1 MAKEPANKAF
11 VNIVPDCRFEC
22 FIPHLPK
29 VLSLCGYALH
39 KMHGSSVILVSI
51 FRNFVTILAPN
62 RLNNYYYQSLLLEIK
77 M

>member
-39 KMHGSSVILVSI
+39 KMHGSSDNSCIY
-51 FRNFVTILAPN
+51 F
-62 RLNNYYYQSLLLEIK
+62 
-77 M
+77 